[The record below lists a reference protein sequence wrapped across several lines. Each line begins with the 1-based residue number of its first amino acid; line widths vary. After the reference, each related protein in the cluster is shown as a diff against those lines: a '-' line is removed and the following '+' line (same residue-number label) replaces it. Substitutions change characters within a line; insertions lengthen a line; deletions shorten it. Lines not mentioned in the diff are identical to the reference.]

1 MDECG
6 YKKGSWNMDQ
16 PKNIEEKNLGRASFL
31 TVSRVSRFFIVC
43 RLYIRMKMRDTSVEE
58 QV

>member
-1 MDECG
+1 
-6 YKKGSWNMDQ
+6 MDQ

-31 TVSRVSRFFIVC
+31 TVSRVLRFFIVC